1 MNGIEK
7 LKQLTNVYRTAL
19 NEGIASDGWVQRL
32 REKMNDYGR
41 DLVVTASELEE
52 YPLFLELVADKVPG
66 ATNIEGIG
74 FFTHTDLVLALH
86 QYQKNDPNITDKRS
100 NLEILASEKAI
111 EKVAFEEIRQVEV
124 AYQQLFDVVQRVND
138 LDRYAQFRALNDL
151 DRYAQFRALNDLIR
165 ALEVWLDGCKMI
177 DIEIW

>member
-7 LKQLTNVYRTAL
+7 LKQLTYTYRTAL
-19 NEGIASDGWVQRL
+19 NEGIASNIWVEHL
-32 REKMNDYGR
+32 REKMKDYGR
-41 DLVVTASELEE
+41 DLVITASELEE
-52 YPLFLELVADKVPG
+52 YPSFLEWVADKVPG
-66 ATNIEGIG
+66 ATEIEGIG

-86 QYQKNDPNITDKRS
+86 QYQKNDTKIEDKRS

-111 EKVAFEEIRQVEV
+111 EKIAPEEIRPVEV
-124 AYQQLFDVVQRVND
+124 AYQQLFIVVQRVND
-138 LDRYAQFRALNDL
+138 LDRYAQFRALN
-151 DRYAQFRALNDLIR
+151 NLIR

>member
-7 LKQLTNVYRTAL
+7 LKQLTYVYRAAL
-19 NEGIASDGWVQRL
+19 NEGIASTGWVERL

-41 DLVVTASELEE
+41 DLIITASELEE
-52 YPLFLELVADKVPG
+52 YPSFLEWVADKVPG
-66 ATNIEGIG
+66 ATDIEGIG
-74 FFTHTDLVLALH
+74 FFTNTDLVLALH

-100 NLEILASEKAI
+100 NLEILAREKAI
-111 EKVAFEEIRQVEV
+111 EKIAPEEIRQVEV
-124 AYQQLFDVVQRVND
+124 AYDQLFNVVQRVND
-138 LDRYAQFRALNDL
+138 LDRYAQFI
-151 DRYAQFRALNDLIR
+151 ALNDLIR

>member
-7 LKQLTNVYRTAL
+7 LKQLTYVYREAL
-19 NEGIASDGWVQRL
+19 NEGIASNGWVERL
-32 REKMNDYGR
+32 REKMNDHGR
-41 DLVVTASELEE
+41 DLIITASELEE
-52 YPLFLELVADKVPG
+52 YPSFLEWVADKVPG

-74 FFTHTDLVLALH
+74 FFTNTDLVLALH

-100 NLEILASEKAI
+100 NLEILAREKAI
-111 EKVAFEEIRQVEV
+111 EKVAPEEIGQVEV
-124 AYQQLFDVVQRVND
+124 AYSQLFDVVQRVND

-151 DRYAQFRALNDLIR
+151 IR
-165 ALEVWLDGCKMI
+165 ALDVWLDGCKMI

>member
-7 LKQLTNVYRTAL
+7 LKQLTYVYRVAL

-41 DLVVTASELEE
+41 DLIITASEIEE
-52 YPLFLELVADKVPG
+52 YPSFLEWVADKVPG

-111 EKVAFEEIRQVEV
+111 EKVAFEEMRQVEV
-124 AYQQLFDVVQRVND
+124 AYSQLFDVVQRVND
-138 LDRYAQFRALNDL
+138 LDRYAQFRALN
-151 DRYAQFRALNDLIR
+151 YLIR
-165 ALEVWLDGCKMI
+165 VLEVWLDGCKMI

>member
-19 NEGIASDGWVQRL
+19 KEGIASDGWVQRL

-41 DLVVTASELEE
+41 DLVITASEISESS
-52 YPLFLELVADKVPG
+52 YFLAWVASTKTKLIDLGNLGQV
-66 ATNIEGIG
+66 
-74 FFTHTDLVLALH
+74 TDGEILLALH
-86 QYQKNDPNITDKRS
+86 EKDKKDPSRLNTLLEAVAWDYAVNKTTD
-100 NLEILASEKAI
+100 
-111 EKVAFEEIRQVEV
+111 EEIRSVEV
-124 AYQQLFDVVQRVND
+124 AYEQLYDVVQRV
-138 LDRYAQFRALNDL
+138 NDL

>member
-7 LKQLTNVYRTAL
+7 LKQLTYVYRVAL

-41 DLVVTASELEE
+41 DLIITASELEE
-52 YPLFLELVADKVPG
+52 YPSFLEWVADKVPG

-111 EKVAFEEIRQVEV
+111 EKIAPEEIIAVEV
-124 AYQQLFDVVQRVND
+124 AYQQLFDVVQRV
-138 LDRYAQFRALNDL
+138 NDL

>member
-7 LKQLTNVYRTAL
+7 LKQLTNVYRAAL

-41 DLVVTASELEE
+41 DLIITASELEE
-52 YPLFLELVADKVPG
+52 YPSFLEWVAYKVSG
-66 ATNIEGIG
+66 ATNIEGVGYFNNSYLIN
-74 FFTHTDLVLALH
+74 ALH
-86 QYQKNDPNITDKRS
+86 QYHKNDSNFTGERS
-100 NLEILASEKAI
+100 ALDIRASKKAVEKIAP
-111 EKVAFEEIRQVEV
+111 EEIRPVEV

-138 LDRYAQFRALNDL
+138 LDRYAQL
-151 DRYAQFRALNDLIR
+151 RALNDLIR

-177 DIEIW
+177 DISSW

>member
-7 LKQLTNVYRTAL
+7 LKQLTYVYRGAL

-41 DLVVTASELEE
+41 DLIITASDLEE
-52 YPLFLELVADKVPG
+52 YPSFLEWVADKVPG

-74 FFTHTDLVLALH
+74 FFTLTDLVLALH

-100 NLEILASEKAI
+100 NLEILAGEKAI
-111 EKVAFEEIRQVEV
+111 EKVAFEEMRQVEV
-124 AYQQLFDVVQRVND
+124 AYSQLFDVVQRV
-138 LDRYAQFRALNDL
+138 NDL

>member
-7 LKQLTNVYRTAL
+7 LKQLTYVYRVAL

-32 REKMNDYGR
+32 REKMMDYGR

-52 YPLFLELVADKVPG
+52 YPSFLEWVADKVPG

-74 FFTHTDLVLALH
+74 FFINTDLVLALH
-86 QYQKNDPNITDKRS
+86 QYQKNDTRNGDKRS
-100 NLEILASEKAI
+100 NLEILAGEKAI
-111 EKVAFEEIRQVEV
+111 EKTAFEETVRVEV
-124 AYQQLFDVVQRVND
+124 AYQQLFDVVQRV
-138 LDRYAQFRALNDL
+138 NDL

-177 DIEIW
+177 DISIW

>member
-7 LKQLTNVYRTAL
+7 LKQLTNVYRAAL
-19 NEGIASDGWVQRL
+19 NEGIASEGWVQRL
-32 REKMNDYGR
+32 REKMKDYGR
-41 DLVVTASELEE
+41 DLVITASELEE
-52 YPLFLELVADKVPG
+52 YPSFLEWVAYKIEG
-66 ATNIEGIG
+66 ATDIEGIG

-100 NLEILASEKAI
+100 NLEILAREKALI
-111 EKVAFEEIRQVEV
+111 FINSVEAV
-124 AYQQLFDVVQRVND
+124 GVEMAYKQLFDVVQRVND
-138 LDRYAQFRALNDL
+138 S

-177 DIEIW
+177 DVEIW

>member
-41 DLVVTASELEE
+41 DLVITASEILET
-52 YPLFLELVADKVPG
+52 PSFLEWVASTK
-66 ATNIEGIG
+66 TKIIEVCEIG
-74 FFTHTDLVLALH
+74 QVEEGEILLALH
-86 QYQKNDPNITDKRS
+86 EKHKGDPGVAETL
-100 NLEILASEKAI
+100 LEV
-111 EKVAFEEIRQVEV
+111 VAWDYAVNKTTHEELGKVEV
-124 AYQQLFDVVQRVND
+124 AYQQLFDVVQRV
-138 LDRYAQFRALNDL
+138 NDL